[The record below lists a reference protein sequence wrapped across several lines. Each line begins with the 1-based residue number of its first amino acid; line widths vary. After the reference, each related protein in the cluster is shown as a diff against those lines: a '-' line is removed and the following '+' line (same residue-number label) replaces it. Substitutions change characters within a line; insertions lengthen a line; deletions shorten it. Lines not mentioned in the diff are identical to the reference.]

1 MSAAQREKG
10 MRAERELCALL
21 TDELGTLV
29 RRNVD
34 QARIG
39 GADCLELHG
48 FAVEIKR
55 VEKLAR
61 PTWWR
66 QAVRQAEAMRCE
78 PILFYRQSRQP
89 WRAMLHRHDS
99 DPVDVTF
106 EAALLHIRE
115 KWARWP

>member
-1 MSAAQREKG
+1 MSKYQREKG

-21 TDELGTLV
+21 SDELGTLV

-48 FAVEIKR
+48 FSVEIKR

-78 PILFYRQSRQP
+78 PILFYRRSREP

-99 DPVDVTF
+99 DPVDVCWE
-106 EAALLHIRE
+106 EALCHIRE